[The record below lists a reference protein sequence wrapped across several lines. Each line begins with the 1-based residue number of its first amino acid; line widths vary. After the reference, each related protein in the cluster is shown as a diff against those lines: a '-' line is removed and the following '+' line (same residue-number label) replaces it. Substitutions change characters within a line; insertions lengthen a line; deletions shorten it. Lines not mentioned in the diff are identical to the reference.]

1 MRGDLST
8 GRKRHSHPYD
18 WYVDECWVA
27 MQLYR
32 ALGGFAAEKAA
43 GEAIWDPSAGLGNTI
58 EHLQQNGHV
67 TFASDIVERID
78 YSLFS
83 TTAAPLPQFFSA
95 DFLETTAAP
104 ARCSIVFN
112 PPYSYIKGISEAF
125 VRHALKLSSRRV
137 CAVLPVKWLTS
148 QARFHLFTDHPPQAV
163 MILSQRPSMP
173 PGDMIAAMGNRAFN
187 GGVVDYAWFVW
198 DVTRPTP
205 RHETRTIWLPPL
217 DRPDLHQTIQVL
229 A

>member
-58 EHLQQNGHV
+58 EHFQHNGHV

-83 TTAAPLPQFFSA
+83 ATAAPLPQFFSA

-125 VRHALKLSSRRV
+125 VRHALMPACAPASAASWSISIRSAWTSALSKLRLRRSMIRRPILHRSSAKFRSMTPGFTMVRSKPLRLPMGSIRR
-137 CAVLPVKWLTS
+137 A
-148 QARFHLFTDHPPQAV
+148 
-163 MILSQRPSMP
+163 
-173 PGDMIAAMGNRAFN
+173 
-187 GGVVDYAWFVW
+187 
-198 DVTRPTP
+198 
-205 RHETRTIWLPPL
+205 
-217 DRPDLHQTIQVL
+217 
-229 A
+229 